1 MQINEIS
8 IHTPDDEAEVVK
20 LQREIKKLNHWLLLL
35 KTWVVLIPPE
45 LCFVALKKTSNGFF
59 QVQNYIL
66 KSLDVVFFTPPFIVF
81 LLQNRNKSVQA
92 IDFFSFNFQ
101 DIQIMRLMAWTVT
114 LDLIVFWM
122 LVFMLLY

>member
-1 MQINEIS
+1 M
-8 IHTPDDEAEVVK
+8 K

-81 LLQNRNKSVQA
+81 LLRNRNK
-92 IDFFSFNFQ
+92 
-101 DIQIMRLMAWTVT
+101 
-114 LDLIVFWM
+114 
-122 LVFMLLY
+122 